1 MPENNN
7 NNILTT
13 VTDQKQSK
21 SSTNMDNTQQQQKLP
36 HTSFTHPASGEM
48 ALSARGAIERQK
60 IANYS
65 ELSIF
70 WKTNFWSF
78 FIQLE
83 KDFHD
88 SVDELLKL
96 CSDVTDEA
104 TTQLAMQAKAL
115 SNDKSDPVKEDMFK
129 RRLEHMNQ
137 DTTRKQHNSG
147 SHLNQEYNFDELHR
161 VQNNNNNNQNNN
173 TICHYLHEK
182 DKDNNLLILSTWV

>member
-1 MPENNN
+1 MNFF
-7 NNILTT
+7 
-13 VTDQKQSK
+13 
-21 SSTNMDNTQQQQKLP
+21 
-36 HTSFTHPASGEM
+36 HTF
-48 ALSARGAIERQK
+48 L
-60 IANYS
+60 
-65 ELSIF
+65 
-70 WKTNFWSF
+70 

-115 SNDKSDPVKEDMFK
+115 SNEKSDPVKEDMFK

-147 SHLNQEYNFDELHR
+147 SHLNQEYNFDELHTR
-161 VQNNNNNNQNNN
+161 CVQNDNNNNNNN
-173 TICHYLHEK
+173 TCHYLHEK
-182 DKDNNLLILSTWV
+182 DSNNENLKLIILSTWV